1 MIEPVTQTRMFL
13 RDLHLCNLLT
23 CASVQGKCSLRA
35 KGIDLVRED
44 ERLISIIVV
53 SPIKFPTIQ
62 AAAKRPSVIHIMRAH
77 PRATV
82 IGLCLIEAP
91 WKHSSWLRFDA
102 ISVEYQYN

>member
-62 AAAKRPSVIHIMRAH
+62 AAAEKTFCDSHYARA
-77 PRATV
+77 ATCHGASAI

-91 WKHSSWLRFDA
+91 WSTLLGCGLMLLA
-102 ISVEYQYN
+102 